1 MSPPLSARVLALAGT
16 LALGCEDLDSPPVC
30 TAEAVAGITV
40 ALRLMEGG
48 PLLADDALGRAA
60 DPTQPEIR
68 LLEPIGDRLVGA
80 WEAPGTYVVTV
91 EKPGFMTWARGDVRV
106 EAGECH
112 VVPVHLEAA
121 LTPVP

>member
-1 MSPPLSARVLALAGT
+1 VSLRRVAPVLALAGA
-16 LALGCEDLDSPPVC
+16 LAVACDDLAGPLVC

-40 ALRLMEGG
+40 TLRSVEGG
-48 PLLADDALGRAA
+48 PLLADDAQGRAA
-60 DPTQPEIR
+60 DPAQPEIG
-68 LLEPIGDRLVGA
+68 ERLVGV

-91 EKPGFMTWARGDVRV
+91 EKPGFMTWVRGDVRV

-112 VVPVHLEAA
+112 VVPVHLDAA